1 MLSIFSC
8 VYWPFVHLRWRNVYS
23 SPLPI
28 KKKIFTYLFLAML
41 GLHCCTNFSL
51 VAVSRGYSLVVVHG
65 LLISVASLVVEACR
79 IAACGLSGCSSLA
92 LERRLNSSGAQA

>member
-1 MLSIFSC
+1 
-8 VYWPFVHLRWRNVYS
+8 
-23 SPLPI
+23 
-28 KKKIFTYLFLAML
+28 ML
-41 GLHCCTNFSL
+41 GLCCHAGFSL
-51 VAVSRGYSLVVVHG
+51 VAASGGYSLVVVHG